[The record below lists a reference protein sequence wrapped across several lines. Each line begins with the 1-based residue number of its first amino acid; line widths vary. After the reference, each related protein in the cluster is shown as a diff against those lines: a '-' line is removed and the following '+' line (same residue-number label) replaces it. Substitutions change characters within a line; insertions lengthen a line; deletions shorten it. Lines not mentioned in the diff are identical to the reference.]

1 LQDYIELDFIDHPE
15 ASSVVVEHLIQ
26 TRVPITMHQD
36 LKEEMVGLKASVNA
50 STTLVKKLES
60 KMSRQAENIV
70 KLLQDVKVLKK

>member
-1 LQDYIELDFIDHPE
+1 LDFIAYPE

-26 TRVPITMHQD
+26 TRVPMTMHQYF
-36 LKEEMVGLKASVNA
+36 KEEMVGLNASLKAS
-50 STTLVKKLES
+50 STLVKKLES